1 MFLFSCVLF
10 CFSLVSFSFNLSVI
24 IVIDPTILVYV
35 QKKENISYQFNFI
48 YFSNNSF
55 ICLKSNFELSTNIFD
70 IALDLK
76 VLKEFFSTC
85 ANDI

>member
-35 QKKENISYQFNFI
+35 QKKENISYELNF
-48 YFSNNSF
+48 YLF
-55 ICLKSNFELSTNIFD
+55 
-70 IALDLK
+70 
-76 VLKEFFSTC
+76 
-85 ANDI
+85 